1 MFIGNKIIE
10 LRKKN
15 NLTQE
20 QLAEK
25 LGVTRQ
31 TLSNWENNI
40 TSPDLNQA
48 SMLCQ
53 ILKIDI
59 RDLLDNNIEID
70 VKKSENSILS
80 KLVGKEVY
88 MTFDDEITDINFNI
102 TSKVRMLSINGDFV
116 KIEYLDDKKNLIKL
130 VDIDLIESIKL
141 VEGE

>member
-88 MTFDDEITDINFNI
+88 MTFDDEITDINFN
-102 TSKVRMLSINGDFV
+102 TTLKVRLLSINGDFI
-116 KIEYLDDKKNLIKL
+116 KIKYSDEKKDIIKL
-130 VDIDLIESIKL
+130 VDIDLIESIML
-141 VEGE
+141 IEGE

>member
-10 LRKKN
+10 LRKKK